1 MTAPFLFNNLQQIKI
16 MKTIFFVIVAVFLFS
31 CGNPSAISKKLSG
44 SDSLVIT
51 FNVADSDSVLNI
63 GSTTE
68 KKAIRKLSGFLNGRE
83 IEQSQCGYDGNMKF
97 YKNGSEILPVIF
109 KYSNDSCRQ
118 FLFELPARLN
128 NSGGDNKVMS
138 TSMSNE
144 ATGFLKSLGEGR
156 GWY

>member
-1 MTAPFLFNNLQQIKI
+1 
-16 MKTIFFVIVAVFLFS
+16 MKAIFSVIVGVFLFS

-51 FNVADSDSVLNI
+51 FNVADSDSVLNMV
-63 GSTTE
+63 STTE
-68 KKAIRKLSGFLNGRE
+68 KNAIRKLSGFLNGKSTGQE
-83 IEQSQCGYDGNMKF
+83 QCGYDGNMKF
-97 YKNGSEILPVIF
+97 YKNGVEVLPVIF

-118 FLFELPARLN
+118 FLFELPARLIH
-128 NSGGDNKVMS
+128 SGGDNKVMS

-144 ATGFLKSLGEGR
+144 ATGFLKSLAEGR